1 MNQAEPQVGCF
12 RRLFSRRTSS
22 WRSQQSRD
30 EPQPPRQPQLEYHEV
45 QVRPEGYGT
54 EIREALKISEKEK
67 QEIHFFNPSCNYSY
81 SEESEWWL
89 DPQHP
94 PSYTP
99 SDLPFADLEVA
110 KTVEATLDSLS
121 PQLRELS
128 LEIHGCPELQF
139 QERYAHD
146 ILTQFMATHGF
157 HVSRHYLGLHTAW
170 RAEFSYGTGGRVIG
184 VNSEMDALK
193 GLGHA
198 CGHNLIAVSG
208 VGIAIAIKSAMQ
220 AHKMSGKVVLLGT
233 PAEEAGGGKVI
244 LLDRGGYKDMDAC
257 IMCHPSP
264 GIPHSACVGTSIA
277 MQDVEVEYFGQSAHA
292 AAAPWEGTNALDA
305 AFLAYSGISLLRQ
318 QMKPDHRIHGIVQ
331 GKDWSPNVIPDYA
344 QMRWIARAPT
354 VAELHAFVKRA
365 TNCLEAAAI
374 STSCK
379 ATLKFHA
386 PYFELRQN
394 SVLARA
400 FSDTA
405 LNRYGV
411 VTSGNNFSASTDF
424 GNVSYALPSLHPSF
438 AIPTEAKGGN
448 HTPAFAK
455 SAATVEAH
463 AAMMCIAKVLALTGY
478 RILAD
483 AAFCDQVKR
492 AFEAQ
497 K

>member
-1 MNQAEPQVGCF
+1 MNQTEPQVGCF
-12 RRLFSRRTSS
+12 RRLFSLRSSS
-22 WRSQQSRD
+22 WRSQRSRD
-30 EPQPPRQPQLEYHEV
+30 EPPRQPQLENHGV

-54 EIREALKISEKEK
+54 EIREAPKIPEKEK

-89 DPQHP
+89 DPQQP

-99 SDLPFADLEVA
+99 SDLPFPDLEVA
-110 KTVEATLDSLS
+110 KTVEATLDSLG

-128 LEIHGCPELQF
+128 LKIHGCPELQF
-139 QERYAHD
+139 QEKYAHD
-146 ILTQFMATHGF
+146 VLTHFMATRGF
-157 HVSRHYLGLHTAW
+157 NVNRHYLGLHTAW

-198 CGHNLIAVSG
+198 CGHNLIAASG
-208 VGIAIAIKSAMQ
+208 VGIAVAIKSAMQ
-220 AHKMSGKVVLLGT
+220 AHQVCGKVVLLGT

-257 IMCHPSP
+257 IMCHPAP

-277 MQDVEVEYFGQSAHA
+277 MQDIEVEYFGQSAHA

-318 QMKPDHRIHGIVQ
+318 QMKPDHRIHGIIQ

-344 QMRWIARAPT
+344 QMRWIVRAPT
-354 VAELHAFVKRA
+354 VEELHAFVKRA

-379 ATLKFHA
+379 ATLKFNA

-400 FSDTA
+400 FSDIA

-411 VTSGNNFSASTDF
+411 VTKHINFSASTDF
-424 GNVSYALPSLHPSF
+424 GNVSHALPSLHPSF

-448 HTPAFAK
+448 HTAAFAK

-483 AAFCDQVKR
+483 AAFCNQVKG
-492 AFEAQ
+492 AFDAQ